1 MTFPG
6 AMAWLTMGLVGGVFA
21 GFFGIGGGILMVPV
35 LLYSP
40 QALGLPGLDM
50 RAVAGL
56 TMVQGFFAAAVGVLS
71 HWQDRHVCKRLVLLM
86 GGSALGGSFLGALLS
101 AVVSPRSLLVIFA
114 LLALA
119 AGGLMLLPRPE
130 ADREADPDTLR
141 ISLPLAITLSLG
153 LSFLLG
159 TVGQA
164 GAFIYIPVMIHILGV
179 PTRITIGSSLGIV
192 ALTASA
198 GLIGKLATG
207 QVPLDL
213 GLLLA
218 AGAMLGARVGSQ
230 FSRRVRA
237 HTLRHALAGLIL
249 ISAARIWL
257 DIVR

>member
-6 AMAWLTMGLVGGVFA
+6 VMAWLGMGLVGGVFS
-21 GFFGIGGGILMVPV
+21 GFFGIGGGILMVPI
-35 LLYSP
+35 LLYFP
-40 QALGLPGLDM
+40 PTLGLPALDM

-56 TMVQGFFAAAVGVLS
+56 TMVQGFFAAAVGVFS
-71 HWQDRHVCKRLVLLM
+71 HWQGRHVCKRLVLLI
-86 GGSALGGSFLGALLS
+86 GGSALGGSLLGALSS
-101 AVVSPRSLLVIFA
+101 AIVSPHSLQVIFA

-130 ADREADPDTLR
+130 ADREADPDTIR
-141 ISLPLAITLSLG
+141 FSLPLAVTFSLG

-159 TVGQA
+159 MVGQA
-164 GAFIYIPVMIHILGV
+164 GAFIYIPVMIHILRV
-179 PTRITIGSSLGIV
+179 PTRITVGSSLGIV
-192 ALTASA
+192 TLTASA

-207 QVPLDL
+207 QVPLAL

-218 AGAMLGARVGSQ
+218 AGAMLGARVGGQ
-230 FSRRVRA
+230 FSRRVQA